1 MSPVESRGR
10 PHLPA
15 EGHRWRTTTRGRDPD
30 TVRIYE
36 IELYGK
42 KTTVTPP
49 APGGLHTIDPTE
61 MTVNSNPG
69 QKGQFTATVTGSD
82 DNTVTWIH
90 YWQHQ

>member
-1 MSPVESRGR
+1 MERS
-10 PHLPA
+10 
-15 EGHRWRTTTRGRDPD
+15 D

-49 APGGLHTIDPTE
+49 APEVSITIDPTE

-69 QKGQFTATVTGSD
+69 QKGQFTAIAHRHRRYDRNLPQVDG
-82 DNTVTWIH
+82 NN
-90 YWQHQ
+90 